1 MNKKILFSSI
11 LCGLFFSP
19 FVSANDKVE
28 KVYDSQRY
36 QQVCKGK
43 SQGTAVSFAY
53 RGIIWNGTCEPQF
66 FPSSKNANIHGDEA
80 ELASICQGDSKATSI
95 NIEGKEIKGKKT
107 VNNSESM
114 EYLFYSFLSFVFL
127 SVYRIQ

>member
-11 LCGLFFSP
+11 TAVYFFRLLYQP
-19 FVSANDKVE
+19 TTKVE

-43 SQGTAVSFAY
+43 SQGAAVSFAY
-53 RGIIWNGTCEPQF
+53 RGIIWNGTCGTSI

-95 NIEGKEIKGKKT
+95 NIEGKEIRRQMCPWFCST
-107 VNNSESM
+107 
-114 EYLFYSFLSFVFL
+114 
-127 SVYRIQ
+127 

>member
-1 MNKKILFSSI
+1 MNKNILFSSI

-53 RGIIWNGTCEPQF
+53 RGIIWNGTCETQF
-66 FPSSKNANIHGDEA
+66 FPSSKNANIHGDET
-80 ELASICQGDSKATSI
+80 ELASICQGDPKSMSI
-95 NIEGKEIKGKKT
+95 NIEGKEIKGKCALGFMAPKPR
-107 VNNSESM
+107 M
-114 EYLFYSFLSFVFL
+114 
-127 SVYRIQ
+127 

>member
-43 SQGTAVSFAY
+43 SQGTAVSFA
-53 RGIIWNGTCEPQF
+53 
-66 FPSSKNANIHGDEA
+66 
-80 ELASICQGDSKATSI
+80 
-95 NIEGKEIKGKKT
+95 
-107 VNNSESM
+107 
-114 EYLFYSFLSFVFL
+114 
-127 SVYRIQ
+127 